1 MDVSYDWLSVTD
13 TATSVTWSRSFIR
26 WNDDCILSGVH
37 CTKFPRWF
45 RLVSLLS
52 ATGVK
57 RWWHILAAVSWKF
70 QQVQE
75 QIKKKKMTDWFG
87 WVNAASFCF
96 RLPSIESWMIVID
109 LKKTG
114 FTNNYDI
121 MKEYYHPLRWSGDR
135 WWCWLRCNDY
145 HKVAAL
151 SDFKTR
157 LRSIKIFPRQFA
169 LKSLRLCSKSDKNQF
184 ASFQLS
190 SLEIWIEWV
199 NS

>member
-1 MDVSYDWLSVTD
+1 MWLGVEASFDGMTTAFSVVYTAPNFPDDSVWFISYQLPELNGGGT
-13 TATSVTWSRSFIR
+13 FLLLCHG
-26 WNDDCILSGVH
+26 NFN
-37 CTKFPRWF
+37 KFKSK
-45 RLVSLLS
+45 LKK
-52 ATGVK
+52 T
-57 RWWHILAAVSWKF
+57 
-70 QQVQE
+70 
-75 QIKKKKMTDWFG
+75 KKKKMTDWFS

-121 MKEYYHPLRWSGDR
+121 MKECYHPLRWSGDR

-169 LKSLRLCSKSDKNQF
+169 LKSLRLCSQSDKNQF